1 MIQIHTK
8 REKRKLLLLDVID
21 KLHTDAG
28 NAEVTTEALKQF
40 LSPEKRIGPTLNQAL
55 YAGLR
60 DKHVK
65 KHKINAR
72 LSFYTLTAQ
81 GKKYLEANRVE
92 LEKIKQQ
99 PLEDL
104 WYFKAEEPKKS
115 APGIEKST
123 PDIDV
128 PVSQSAA
135 HAVDSI
141 GALIDENRRLHGL
154 LLRFHAELGRALG
167 IKNQSDNSKH

>member
-1 MIQIHTK
+1 MSQMKTK
-8 REKRKLLLLDVID
+8 RAKRILIVLDVID
-21 KLHTDAG
+21 KMYTDAD
-28 NAEVTTEALKQF
+28 NAEVTTEAIKHF
-40 LSPEKRIGPTLNQAL
+40 LSPKKRIGNVLNQAL
-55 YAGLR
+55 YTAL
-60 DKHVK
+60 KEKQVK
-65 KHKINAR
+65 KHKIHVR
-72 LSFYTLTAQ
+72 MSFYTLTAK

-99 PLEDL
+99 PFEQLWFFELES
-104 WYFKAEEPKKS
+104 PK
-115 APGIEKST
+115 KST
-123 PDIDV
+123 PDTDV

-167 IKNQSDNSKH
+167 IKNQSDNSEH